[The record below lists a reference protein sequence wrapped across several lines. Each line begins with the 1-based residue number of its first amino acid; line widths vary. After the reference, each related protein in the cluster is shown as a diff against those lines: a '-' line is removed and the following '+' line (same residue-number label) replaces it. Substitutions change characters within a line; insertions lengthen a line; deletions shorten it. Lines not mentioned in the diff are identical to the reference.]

1 MKVFISADIE
11 GVNGIVNWDE
21 TDMEKSAYATFRE
34 EMTAEVRAACLGANA
49 AGVDTILVKDAHDSA
64 RNLIH
69 SQLPENVLLHRGWQG
84 VPCSMMAGLDESFD
98 GVIFIGYH
106 SGASSN
112 GNPLSHTM
120 NTQNVYVKIN
130 GVLASEFYINA
141 LYAAYLGV
149 PVLFLSGDE
158 ALCEEAQAYNPGIE
172 VVATKKGVGGAVI
185 SPNPAVTLKQIEEGV
200 EKVFMNSAKP
210 KVIPLPKEFTVEIKY
225 KRVSYANSVSFYPGC
240 KLIASDTVEFKANDY
255 YEVLRALKF
264 IL

>member
-1 MKVFISADIE
+1 MKLFISADIE

-21 TDMEKSAYATFRE
+21 TDMEKSDYAIFRE
-34 EMTAEVRAACLGANA
+34 EMIAEVRAACLGATA
-49 AGVDTILVKDAHDSA
+49 AGAKTILVKDAHDSA

-69 SQLPENVLLHRGWQG
+69 AKLPENVLLHRGWQG
-84 VPCSMMAGLDESFD
+84 VPCSMMAGLDKSFD

-106 SGASSN
+106 SGASSS

-130 GVLASEFYINA
+130 DVLASEFYINA

-149 PVLFLSGDE
+149 PVVFLSGDE
-158 ALCEEAQAYNPGIE
+158 ALCEEAKAYNKEIE

-185 SPNPAVTLKQIEEGV
+185 SPNPVVTQKAIEDGVKAVLTKNAL
-200 EKVFMNSAKP
+200 P
-210 KVIPLPKEFTVEIKY
+210 KVIRLPKEFRVEIKY
-225 KRVSYANSVSFYPGC
+225 KRVSSAHSVSYYPGC
-240 KLIASDTVEFKANDY
+240 KLINSDTVEFTSNDY